1 MIGVAQVGA
10 TLMAPATAAKRT
22 VPPHALGSPVTETE
36 NVYVIGHFGIA
47 RVPAPGWSLRVDG
60 LVGTQLRLDLDELRA
75 LPAVNVTAVLEC
87 FGNPLRPDEPVRR
100 VANVTWRG
108 VPVRALLERAG
119 ARPEA
124 DGLWVG
130 GLDSGS
136 FAGRASQGYLKD
148 VPLRVAADR
157 GIVAYEMNGEP
168 LTEEHGFPAR
178 LFIPGYFGTN
188 NVKWLRSLT
197 VAAGRPEH
205 LFTTE
210 LYQRVPPGG
219 RHPVPVRDLD
229 VNSVLIGHS
238 ERAGVVTVHGWAW
251 SATPVSLVR
260 IGTDGTDGPWLD
272 ATVEPR
278 RADAF
283 GWQRFR
289 GALPLAPGSHTV
301 TARAT
306 DSRGRVQPLAGAR
319 NEVHTVTVTVP
330 DGAASTPARSTGD
343 ALSN

>member
-1 MIGVAQVGA
+1 
-10 TLMAPATAAKRT
+10 MAPANTTKRT
-22 VPPHALGSPVTETE
+22 VPPQALGSPVTETE

-47 RVPAPGWSLRVDG
+47 RVPDPGWSLRVDG
-60 LVGTQLRLDLDELRA
+60 LVGTQLRLDLEQLRA
-75 LPAVNVTAVLEC
+75 LPAVSVTAVLEC

-100 VANVTWRG
+100 VANVTWG
-108 VPVRALLERAG
+108 GAPVRALLERAG
-119 ARPEA
+119 ALPGA
-124 DGLWVG
+124 DSLWVG
-130 GLDSGS
+130 GLDSGR
-136 FAGRASQGYLKD
+136 FGGRASQGYLKD
-148 VPLRVAADR
+148 VPLGVAADR

-178 LFIPGYFGTN
+178 LFVPGYFGTN

-229 VNSVLIGHS
+229 VNSVLTGHS
-238 ERAGVVTVHGWAW
+238 ERAGVVTVYGWAW
-251 SATPVSLVR
+251 SATPVSRVQ
-260 IGTDGTDGPWLD
+260 IGTDGTDGAWLD

-283 GWQRFR
+283 GWQRFSR
-289 GALPLAPGSHTV
+289 ALRLGPGAHAV

-306 DSRGRVQPLAGAR
+306 DSQGRVQPLAGAR

-330 DGAASTPARSTGD
+330 DGVASAPARSTGAD
-343 ALSN
+343 RSSQRSPGAR